1 MSLDDDF
8 YNLDPSEWANLILPN
23 IVNVT
28 TDCQDSLTK
37 YRHRNEYNECGD
49 PNVIVDQLLPKNCSH
64 PRQCLQD
71 PKTRLQT
78 QKLIQNT
85 VRVPASEYLMNLAAL
100 TAYET
105 PSHTYNV
112 VDVAGTN
119 YVVSPGVNWNQM
131 SDRAQ
136 PHIQTVK
143 KGSYGSNSVKHT
155 ITRLRPG
162 ALSPGGHG
170 VDIKHNSYDR
180 YLNRLKGKSALRRGS
195 DIRAIAPDVVFNPA
209 FPVYGDKTYKTAIVA
224 GCHCLPKIR

>member
-85 VRVPASEYLMNLAAL
+85 EINEHNTDRNFFGGLDQYQFFVLLWRP
-100 TAYET
+100 
-105 PSHTYNV
+105 
-112 VDVAGTN
+112 N
-119 YVVSPGVNWNQM
+119 YG
-131 SDRAQ
+131 
-136 PHIQTVK
+136 
-143 KGSYGSNSVKHT
+143 
-155 ITRLRPG
+155 LE
-162 ALSPGGHG
+162 
-170 VDIKHNSYDR
+170 
-180 YLNRLKGKSALRRGS
+180 
-195 DIRAIAPDVVFNPA
+195 
-209 FPVYGDKTYKTAIVA
+209 
-224 GCHCLPKIR
+224 